1 MVLLDKDN
9 KTIFLKK
16 QCKRLNKD
24 LWLVNIVG
32 DNYVIVKQLRKEGKL
47 IYVRLYDPKEKEKEL
62 YERAKN
68 KGAN

>member
-24 LWLVNIVG
+24 LWLVNVVG

-62 YERAKN
+62 HERAKN

>member
-1 MVLLDKDN
+1 
-9 KTIFLKK
+9 
-16 QCKRLNKD
+16 
-24 LWLVNIVG
+24 LVNVVG